1 MVSRGSGERLGASE
15 EASAGEYQSPCLKL
29 LFDRLQGG
37 GRHLILDL
45 GPAVGDNVQ
54 FFAQLSCKLFIAD
67 LYESL
72 FAPATRQPDGLRTF
86 RRLLQ
91 SDLPSTDGQPIDLI
105 LAWDLLNYLEP
116 EYLRVLAQSL
126 SPYCHRG
133 TQLFAMVATHKEMP
147 ARPTVFR
154 IRDYEHLIF
163 RPDEQWR
170 RPSPR
175 YNEADL
181 VRSMPGFE
189 VDVSFLLR
197 IGFQEYLLSYRPSG
211 GGGEATSGAPGRGR
225 QP

>member
-1 MVSRGSGERLGASE
+1 
-15 EASAGEYQSPCLKL
+15 LKL
-29 LFDRLQGG
+29 LFDRLQSG

-72 FAPATRQPDGLRTF
+72 FAPASRQPDGLRTF
-86 RRLLQ
+86 RKLLQ
-91 SDLPSTDGQPIDLI
+91 TDLPTTDGQAVDLI

-116 EYLRVLAQSL
+116 EYLRVLAESL
-126 SPYCHRG
+126 ASYSHRG
-133 TQLFAMVATHKEMP
+133 TQMFAMVATHKEMP
-147 ARPTVFR
+147 AKPTVFR

-163 RPDEQWR
+163 QPDEQWR

-175 YNEADL
+175 YTEPDL
-181 VRSMPGFE
+181 VRGMPGFE

-197 IGFQEYLLSYRPSG
+197 NGLQEYLLNFRPSG
-211 GGGEATSGAPGRGR
+211 PSGSDPPGSKTRAR
-225 QP
+225 YS

>member
-1 MVSRGSGERLGASE
+1 MVSSGSGEKAGASE
-15 EASAGEYQSPCLKL
+15 QASAGEHQSPCLKL
-29 LFDRLQGG
+29 LFDRLQSG

-45 GPAVGDNVQ
+45 GPAVGENVQ

-72 FAPATRQPDGLRTF
+72 FAPATRQPDSHRTF
-86 RRLLQ
+86 RKLLKT
-91 SDLPSTDGQPIDLI
+91 DLPSTDGQAVDLI

-116 EYLRVLAQSL
+116 EYLRVLAEALAS
-126 SPYCHRG
+126 YCHRG

-147 ARPTVFR
+147 AKPTVFR

-175 YNEADL
+175 YTEPDL
-181 VRSMPGFE
+181 VRGLPDFE

-197 IGFQEYLLSYRPSG
+197 NGLQEYLLNYRPSNTG
-211 GGGEATSGAPGRGR
+211 DGTPAGGRGR
-225 QP
+225 RPYA